1 MPYPELLGSELLLAA
16 HALAHVN
23 ALLNA
28 TATVLLLT
36 GYVMIR
42 QRRELAHKRLMLS
55 AFAVSVA
62 FLGSYLTYHW
72 LVGSVAFTGQGA
84 IRTVYYTILVSH
96 VVLAAI
102 VPFLAAVTIYFGW
115 RDRRQKHRQVA
126 RWTFPIWLYVSVT
139 GVIVYLMLYHL

>member
-1 MPYPELLGSELLLAA
+1 MPYPELLLAA

-28 TATVLLLT
+28 TATVLLLA

-42 QRRELAHKRLMLS
+42 QQRELAHKRLMLA
-55 AFAVSVA
+55 AFAVSAA

-72 LVGSVAFTGQGA
+72 LVGSVAFTGEGA

-96 VVLAAI
+96 VVLAAV
-102 VPFLAAVTIYFGW
+102 VPFLAAVTIYLAW
-115 RDRRQKHRQVA
+115 RDQWKKHRQVA

-139 GVIVYLMLYHL
+139 GVIVYLMLYHLFPAET